1 MPAQSKL
8 FLLSPPQISGLT
20 RTIDVGL
27 PSQYQNANYGQY
39 QHGAYSRTPANQ
51 YAGYPTPTYG
61 YPQQG
66 TYPANGYQQ

>member
-1 MPAQSKL
+1 MP
-8 FLLSPPQISGLT
+8 T
-20 RTIDVGL
+20 TDVGL

-51 YAGYPTPTYG
+51 YAGYPAPTYG

-66 TYPANGYQQ
+66 AYPTNGYQQ